1 MELVS
6 FSKIWW
12 DRKKLFYLV
21 CCIRQNVKMGERGA
35 GSIWFVQ
42 DHHFECVLLTTLN
55 IVFPSQNHDTICWR
69 NYIRWL
75 KAIRNTEVFLFIC
88 FICWRPCCGCG
99 CAVRACA
106 VLITRN
112 ASLFCPLPNLS
123 YLALKIAHYSFIAL
137 KDDCSFFFPTL
148 ESAGRL
154 LFVENEWSL
163 LLSLGIVL
171 HALMEALGRGKR
183 VADGLL

>member
-1 MELVS
+1 MTPRDPYKNIEQLTLQQLEVNPKQYVWTMRYFLSVWQGCENAFSS
-6 FSKIWW
+6 FGCLLNLLETMLWVRLRCS
-12 DRKKLFYLV
+12 RV
-21 CCIRQNVKMGERGA
+21 CRINHQK
-35 GSIWFVQ
+35 
-42 DHHFECVLLTTLN
+42 CVT
-55 IVFPSQNHDTICWR
+55 
-69 NYIRWL
+69 
-75 KAIRNTEVFLFIC
+75 FL
-88 FICWRPCCGCG
+88 P
-99 CAVRACA
+99 
-106 VLITRN
+106 
-112 ASLFCPLPNLS
+112 PNLS

-163 LLSLGIVL
+163 LLSLGVVL

>member
-1 MELVS
+1 MCHTTTIQIQNAWFILMMRQWTLPQQYVDCWAQIRDKTKFMITWS
-6 FSKIWW
+6 SCSKCV
-12 DRKKLFYLV
+12 KL
-21 CCIRQNVKMGERGA
+21 KMCNMR
-35 GSIWFVQ
+35 
-42 DHHFECVLLTTLN
+42 TN
-55 IVFPSQNHDTICWR
+55 
-69 NYIRWL
+69 
-75 KAIRNTEVFLFIC
+75 FLFTRLQTRKCIFPFGRLSNFLETMLWVRLRC
-88 FICWRPCCGCG
+88 SRVWRINHQKC
-99 CAVRACA
+99 V
-106 VLITRN
+106 T
-112 ASLFCPLPNLS
+112 FLPGTNLS

-163 LLSLGIVL
+163 LLSLGVVL

>member
-1 MELVS
+1 MTPPDPYKNIEQLTLQQLEVNPKQYVWTMRYFLSVWQGCENAFSS
-6 FSKIWW
+6 FGCLLNLLETMLWVRLRCS
-12 DRKKLFYLV
+12 RV
-21 CCIRQNVKMGERGA
+21 CRINHQK
-35 GSIWFVQ
+35 
-42 DHHFECVLLTTLN
+42 CVT
-55 IVFPSQNHDTICWR
+55 
-69 NYIRWL
+69 
-75 KAIRNTEVFLFIC
+75 FL
-88 FICWRPCCGCG
+88 P
-99 CAVRACA
+99 
-106 VLITRN
+106 
-112 ASLFCPLPNLS
+112 PNLS

>member
-1 MELVS
+1 MTPRDPYKNIEQLTLQQLEVNPKQYVWTMRYFLSVWQGCENAFSS
-6 FSKIWW
+6 FGC
-12 DRKKLFYLV
+12 LFNLLETMLWVRLRCSRV
-21 CCIRQNVKMGERGA
+21 CRINHQK
-35 GSIWFVQ
+35 
-42 DHHFECVLLTTLN
+42 CVT
-55 IVFPSQNHDTICWR
+55 
-69 NYIRWL
+69 
-75 KAIRNTEVFLFIC
+75 FL
-88 FICWRPCCGCG
+88 P
-99 CAVRACA
+99 
-106 VLITRN
+106 
-112 ASLFCPLPNLS
+112 PNLS